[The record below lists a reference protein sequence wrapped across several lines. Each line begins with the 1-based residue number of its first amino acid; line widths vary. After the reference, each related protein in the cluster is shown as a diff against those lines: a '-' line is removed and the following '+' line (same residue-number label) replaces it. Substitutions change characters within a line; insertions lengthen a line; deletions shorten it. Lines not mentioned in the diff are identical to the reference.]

1 MTVGPCIKEEDM
13 ARTIETVRIA
23 TSGCERINALTQYIR
38 SDLSKATAAL
48 RRGDVEVFSEC
59 ARHISE
65 NVGTWEAEG
74 TKFLDEAR

>member
-1 MTVGPCIKEEDM
+1 M

-48 RRGDVEVFSEC
+48 RRGDVAVFAEC
-59 ARHISE
+59 AHNISA
-65 NVGTWEAEG
+65 NVETWEAEG
-74 TKFLDEAR
+74 TRFLDEAR